1 MLTGMLGTK
10 LGMTQ
15 YIHEDGAVSGVTAV
29 EVGPCIVTQIKNAA
43 TDGYDA
49 IQIGFQQV
57 PDRKLQKA
65 RRGHLEKHGLDSLR
79 HLREVRALAD
89 SDPSVGDVVKVDQV
103 FTVGED
109 VDFIGQ
115 SKGKGFA
122 GGVKRW
128 HFRGGPKTHGQGDR
142 WRAPGSIGAGTTPG
156 RVVKG
161 HKMAGQMGNKRVT
174 QKRGRIVAVD
184 SERNLLFVRGSV
196 PGSMRSLVMI
206 SKRIGLSA

>member
-1 MLTGMLGTK
+1 MLTGMLGKK

-15 YIHEDGAVSGVTAV
+15 YIHEDGLVSGVTAV
-29 EVGPCIVTQIKNAA
+29 EVGPCIVTQIKSTA
-43 TDGYDA
+43 TDGYEA
-49 IQIGFQQV
+49 VQIGFDQV

-65 RRGHLEKHGLDSLR
+65 RLGHLKKNGLDSFR
-79 HLREVRALAD
+79 HLREVRSLGT
-89 SDPSVGDVVKVDQV
+89 SGLSVGETVNVSQV
-103 FTVGED
+103 FSVGEE
-109 VDFIGQ
+109 VDIIGQ

-142 WRAPGSIGAGTTPG
+142 WRAPGSVGAGTTPG

-161 HKMAGQMGNKRVT
+161 HKMAGQMGNKRIT

-184 SERNLLFVRGSV
+184 AERNLLFVHGTA
-196 PGSMRSLVMI
+196 PGSTRSLVMVR
-206 SKRIGLSA
+206 KRDGSAA

>member
-15 YIHEDGAVSGVTAV
+15 FIQDDGLVSGVTGV
-29 EVGPCIVTQIKNAA
+29 EVGPCTVTQVKTAA

-49 IQIGFQQV
+49 IQIGFQQI

-65 RRGHLEKHGLDSLR
+65 RRGHLQKHSLDSFR
-79 HLREVRALAD
+79 HLREVRSLSD
-89 SDPSVGDVVKVDQV
+89 SDLSIGEVVRVDQV
-103 FTVGED
+103 FSVGEEID
-109 VDFIGQ
+109 IVGR

-128 HFRGGPKTHGQGDR
+128 HFSGGPKTHGQGDR
-142 WRAPGSIGAGTTPG
+142 WRAPGSLGAGTTPG

-161 HKMAGQMGNKRVT
+161 YKMAGQMGNKRVT
-174 QKRGRIVAVD
+174 QQRGRVVAID
-184 SERNLLFVRGSV
+184 SDRNLLFVRGSA
-196 PGSMRSLVMI
+196 PGATQGLVLVR
-206 SKRIGLSA
+206 KRVESDS